1 MIQNNRAD
9 FQQKFSR
16 YVERHKYI
24 YCIHTYKY
32 TYIPINLKKTKSSPK
47 LNVDMAQILE
57 VSDREV
63 KITMISM
70 LRTLKKKLDKILK
83 HG

>member
-16 YVERHKYI
+16 YAEKHKYI

-32 TYIPINLKKTKSSPK
+32 TYIPINLKKVKEITKI
-47 LNVDMAQILE
+47 QCRYG
-57 VSDREV
+57 SDFGSIRQG
-63 KITMISM
+63 T
-70 LRTLKKKLDKILK
+70 
-83 HG
+83 